1 MRGGAAGGQ
10 ALILT
15 LTQTFTLSLNLDPN
29 PDPNPSQA
37 AKPAVQRQIN
47 PHDRLFVQMTA
58 RFAARPVWS
67 RQALRA
73 SLGDEKFGDEKFKL
87 TLPQLAYHFS
97 NGPWRLCY
105 IKYGY
110 DPREHFDARIY
121 QVMDH
126 LP

>member
-1 MRGGAAGGQ
+1 MQFGSVVDFMACEVV
-10 ALILT
+10 
-15 LTQTFTLSLNLDPN
+15 P
-29 PDPNPSQA
+29 QA

-110 DPREHFDARIY
+110 DPREHFEARIY
-121 QVMDH
+121 QVIAVH
-126 LP
+126 RAASPSPTSW